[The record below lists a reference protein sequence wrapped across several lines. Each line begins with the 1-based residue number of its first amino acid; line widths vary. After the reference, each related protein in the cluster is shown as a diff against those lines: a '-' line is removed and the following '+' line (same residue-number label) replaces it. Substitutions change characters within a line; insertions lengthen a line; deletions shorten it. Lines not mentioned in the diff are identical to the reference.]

1 MSKELKPCP
10 FCGGKP
16 EHRTAGKH
24 SIFCKKCGVE
34 MEHYITGTGFYKRF
48 ESYGHVK
55 TAWNRRVEP
64 KRGEWKTW
72 EEQFPDK
79 KTPKKNRLGVFCS
92 VCQLHADNMFNFC
105 PNCGADMREN
115 EKE

>member
-1 MSKELKPCP
+1 MSRLIDADEAGRYLIHRFGVFGEPELADIIDALADFTEENK
-10 FCGGKP
+10 
-16 EHRTAGKH
+16 
-24 SIFCKKCGVE
+24 
-34 MEHYITGTGFYKRF
+34 
-48 ESYGHVK
+48 
-55 TAWNRRVEP
+55 VEP

-79 KTPKKNRLGVFCS
+79 KVPKKNGLGVFCS
-92 VCQLHADNMFNFC
+92 ACQLHADNMFNFC

>member
-1 MSKELKPCP
+1 MSRLIDAELKPCP

-34 MEHYITGTGFYKRF
+34 MEHYITGTGSYKRF

-55 TAWNRRVEP
+55 TAWNRRIE
-64 KRGEWKTW
+64 KRGGWTTLQQTCNGYGVMYYYHKECEVSGSEIHKRP
-72 EEQFPDK
+72 FPY
-79 KTPKKNRLGVFCS
+79 
-92 VCQLHADNMFNFC
+92 C
-105 PNCGADMREN
+105 PNCGADMRGET
-115 EKE
+115 